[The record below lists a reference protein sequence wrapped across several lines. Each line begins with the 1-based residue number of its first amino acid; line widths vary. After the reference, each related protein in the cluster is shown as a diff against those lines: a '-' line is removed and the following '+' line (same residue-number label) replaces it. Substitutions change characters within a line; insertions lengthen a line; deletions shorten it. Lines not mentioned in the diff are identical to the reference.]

1 MKFFSKINFK
11 IILLLGFIILLIGTI
26 LSVNFIQVSTSN
38 MTYEEKKILLNEFAI
53 NLKLGRQLQFISLL
67 FFIVGI
73 YLKIKRK

>member
-1 MKFFSKINFK
+1 MLYNQKGELNNEIFSKINFK

-26 LSVNFIQVSTSN
+26 LSVNFIPVSTSN

-67 FFIVGI
+67 FS
-73 YLKIKRK
+73 

>member
-26 LSVNFIQVSTSN
+26 LSVNFIPVSTSN

-53 NLKLGRQLQFISLL
+53 NLKLGRQLQLISLL

>member
-1 MKFFSKINFK
+1 MKFFSNINFK

-26 LSVNFIQVSTSN
+26 LSVNFIPVSTSN

>member
-26 LSVNFIQVSTSN
+26 LSVNFIPVSTSN

>member
-1 MKFFSKINFK
+1 MKFFSKRNFK

-26 LSVNFIQVSTSN
+26 LSVNFIPVSTSN

>member
-26 LSVNFIQVSTSN
+26 LSVNFIPVSISN

>member
-11 IILLLGFIILLIGTI
+11 IILILGFIILLIGTI
-26 LSVNFIQVSTSN
+26 LSVNFIPVSTSN

>member
-1 MKFFSKINFK
+1 
-11 IILLLGFIILLIGTI
+11 
-26 LSVNFIQVSTSN
+26 